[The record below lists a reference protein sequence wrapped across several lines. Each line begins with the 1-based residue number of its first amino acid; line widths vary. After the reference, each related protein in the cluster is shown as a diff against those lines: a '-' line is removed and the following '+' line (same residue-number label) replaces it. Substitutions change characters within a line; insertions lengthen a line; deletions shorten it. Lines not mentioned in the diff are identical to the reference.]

1 LKNLSSYD
9 KFLLFIRPRIFT
21 VSKANS
27 SIDLYW
33 YVTCLHKN
41 KQPTISIN
49 NTDSFNLGRKYPV
62 TNGLS
67 YPENTDLEFL
77 KLLDKNHP
85 NLNFLIVN
93 TEIVSEL
100 IRHLPVKRR
109 YSIFS
114 LTSDLI
120 YPKMFLPHYDDSL
133 SVSENYEKNYGPLI
147 KKYEAEPKNYD
158 FVVLDKEKKVNR
170 KGLEDLMKRANEPF
184 ILRVCHLNCQK
195 DTSDE
200 KLKVAFKRMNKQKS
214 KEKIP
219 EASTEA

>member
-1 LKNLSSYD
+1 MYVLRNDLLGREIENIKSFKKVNYSALKSLSSYE
-9 KFLLFIRPRIFT
+9 KFLLFIRPRIFI

-41 KQPTISIN
+41 RQPTISIN

-67 YPENTDLEFL
+67 YPQNTDLDFL
-77 KLLDKNHP
+77 KILYKNHP
-85 NLNFLIVN
+85 YLNFLIVN

-100 IRHLPVKRR
+100 IRHLPVKRK

-120 YPKMFLPHYDDSL
+120 YPKMFLPHYDSSISAED
-133 SVSENYEKNYGPLI
+133 NYEKNFKPMI
-147 KKYEAEPKNYD
+147 EKYLTEPKNYD
-158 FVVLDKEKKVNR
+158 YVVLDKEKKVNR
-170 KGLEDLMKRANEPF
+170 K
-184 ILRVCHLNCQK
+184 
-195 DTSDE
+195 
-200 KLKVAFKRMNKQKS
+200 
-214 KEKIP
+214 
-219 EASTEA
+219 